1 MLKSDFIKE
10 IYNRPFDFMLI
21 TAFVVLLF
29 ITVLTAG
36 CGEVK
41 AEKSVL
47 ALDTVIRLTAEGKN
61 SDRVLNDSA
70 EFLKSL
76 DKKANFDDN
85 SELSVLN
92 KDTSKN
98 FINVSPGIYEM
109 LTLGEYYTDFTKQ
122 NYNISAGAL
131 VKLWDKAR
139 EKEEIPQADDIRA
152 AKSAVNAQSIILD
165 DNKVK
170 KSNADVELTFGGIAK
185 GYAADKIYSLYKES
199 DVTGFMNFGTSTI
212 LACGDKIYRVGIKNP
227 RDENAMIGVV
237 TLKNEVLST
246 SGDYE
251 RYFIKKNTR
260 YHHII
265 DPFTGYPTNNGIASV
280 TVIVPLS
287 YENAGVMSDVLSTA
301 LMVAGEKGR
310 DFLPDDVKVLFVMA
324 NGELAVLNGFE
335 LEN

>member
-1 MLKSDFIKE
+1 MLKSDFIKKA
-10 IYNRPFDFMLI
+10 YNRPFDFI
-21 TAFVVLLF
+21 RLLALVSLLL
-29 ITVLTAG
+29 ITVLSAG

-47 ALDTVIRLTAEGKN
+47 ALDTVIRLTAEGEN
-61 SDRVLNDSA
+61 SDKVLNDSA

-85 SELSVLN
+85 SELSLLN
-92 KDTSKN
+92 KAASEN
-98 FINVSPGIYEM
+98 FINLSPEIYEM
-109 LTLGEYYTDFTKQ
+109 LTLGKYYTDFTKQ

-139 EKEEIPQADDIRA
+139 ENEEIPQADDIRA
-152 AKSAVNAQSIILD
+152 AKSAVNAQNIVLT

-170 KSNADVELTFGGIAK
+170 KSNADVEVTLGGIAK
-185 GYAADKIYSLYKES
+185 GYAADKIYSLYKANK
-199 DVTGFMNFGTSTI
+199 VTGFMNFGTSTI
-212 LACGDKIYRVGIKNP
+212 LACGNKTYRVGIKNP
-227 RDENAMIGVV
+227 RDEKAMVGVV

-251 RYFIKKNTR
+251 RYFIKNNTR

-265 DPFTGYPTNNGIASV
+265 DPFTGYPTNNDVASV

-287 YENAGVMSDVLSTA
+287 YENAGVMSDIFSTA
-301 LMVAGEKGR
+301 LMVAGESGR
-310 DFLPDDVKVLFVMA
+310 EFLPDDIKVLFVMA
-324 NGELAVLNGFE
+324 NGELVVWNGFE
-335 LEN
+335 LE